1 MSINFPTQII
11 ADFTPGQTPLIEEI
25 TDRPVRIN
33 GMRWKT
39 SPERISDIRCR
50 CHILATVLVGES
62 PDAIVVSQDL
72 YLPEEYETFP
82 HKEKCLTG
90 SILAYL
96 HRLKRIPLEPIS
108 YKTSP
113 RPYRIVPDLID
124 LDLVSSLT
132 TPRS

>member
-1 MSINFPTQII
+1 MSLNFPTQII

-96 HRLKRIPLEPIS
+96 HRL
-108 YKTSP
+108 
-113 RPYRIVPDLID
+113 
-124 LDLVSSLT
+124 
-132 TPRS
+132 